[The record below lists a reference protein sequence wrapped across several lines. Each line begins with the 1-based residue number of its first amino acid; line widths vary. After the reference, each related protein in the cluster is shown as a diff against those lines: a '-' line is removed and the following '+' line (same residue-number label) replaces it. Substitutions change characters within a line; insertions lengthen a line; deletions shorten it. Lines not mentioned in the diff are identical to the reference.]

1 MLKIQSGLKRGVL
14 KLEEYNKDYPELF
27 KIEKQKISQR
37 LEEIGFKNFEIEHV
51 GSTSIK
57 GIVSKPIIDV
67 ILIVDNL
74 NDFKE
79 NTIIK
84 VPNEDYTIKEK
95 NFLEGELLIRREKD
109 SVVYCFIHVVERNSV
124 KHINYILF
132 RNYMNKHVNKAKEYE
147 NLKLEIFKTCNGD
160 RKLYLASKQD
170 FINRMI
176 EEARIEEGL

>member
-1 MLKIQSGLKRGVL
+1 MLKIQSGLKKGVL

-27 KIEKQKISQR
+27 KSEKQKISQR
-37 LEEIGFKNFEIEHV
+37 LEEIWFKNFEIEHV

-74 NDFKE
+74 KDFKE
-79 NTIIK
+79 NKIIK
-84 VPNEDYTIKEK
+84 VPNKDYTIKEK

-109 SVVYCFIHVVERNSV
+109 SVVYCFIHVVERNSI

-132 RNYMNKHVNKAKEYE
+132 RNYMNKHLEKAKEYE

-160 RKLYLASKQD
+160 RKLYVAAKED
-170 FINRMI
+170 FINRII
-176 EEARIEEGL
+176 EKARIEEEL